1 MAPDDCTVYCT
12 VDPTI
17 LNPVTVAPLFTEILA
32 LLTEAG
38 LIPDSESAYVTVT
51 MVVFDAAWEALTVG
65 AATVDVG
72 AVRSETNVNT

>member
-1 MAPDDCTVYCT
+1 M
-12 VDPTI
+12 
-17 LNPVTVAPLFTEILA
+17 LNPVTVAPL
-32 LLTEAG
+32 LTAIFAFLSEAG
-38 LIPDSESAYVTVT
+38 SIPDKESEYVTVT